1 MLRDNP
7 TDKDGYVYENFRVF
21 VKWALTLIQR
31 NPNIVMQGKPE
42 FVVVNLPEQY
52 DFVFEMVNNDQKTN
66 NGLEFVNFDAKEER
80 SELITSHLE
89 LYGGFVQ
96 SKANSVNVF

>member
-1 MLRDNP
+1 
-7 TDKDGYVYENFRVF
+7 
-21 VKWALTLIQR
+21 
-31 NPNIVMQGKPE
+31 MQGKPE

-89 LYGGFVQ
+89 LYGGFVP